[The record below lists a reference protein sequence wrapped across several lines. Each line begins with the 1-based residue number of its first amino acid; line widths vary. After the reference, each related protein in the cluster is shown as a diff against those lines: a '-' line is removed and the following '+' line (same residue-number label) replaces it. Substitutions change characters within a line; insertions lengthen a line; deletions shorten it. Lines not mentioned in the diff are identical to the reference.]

1 MPFTIER
8 GDDPYLDELW
18 DQAEQRG
25 QLKGRLQGR
34 LEGKIEGKL
43 EGKREGQL
51 EGKIDF
57 MRKSLELR
65 FGPLPSWAAAQL
77 STATDK
83 LLDSWLTRLHTA
95 SRLEDVL
102 LAN

>member
-25 QLKGRLQGR
+25 EKRGQQKGKL
-34 LEGKIEGKL
+34 EGKL
-43 EGKREGQL
+43 EGKTEGL
-51 EGKIDF
+51 LLGKIDF

-65 FGPLPSWAAAQL
+65 FGPLPGWANERL
-77 STATDK
+77 SSATNE
-83 LLDSWLTRLHTA
+83 LLDLWLTRVYTANSIEEVLH
-95 SRLEDVL
+95 
-102 LAN
+102 